1 MVAVILDASKRL
13 LFITGDP
20 NIGKTTII
28 MKTVEGLKARGY
40 RVGGMISHEAR
51 THSVRVGFEILDLDS
66 NRRGWLALV
75 NQNHGPKVG
84 KYRVN
89 LEDLDNVGVASI
101 TRAVEDS
108 EVIVIDEVGPMEL
121 HSEKFK
127 DAVRKAAGTGKLVI
141 GVIHRSS
148 RDALIEEL
156 KGREDFELI
165 KVTEANRD
173 SLPANL
179 IQKSMVF
186 LGGNRKL

>member
-1 MVAVILDASKRL
+1 
-13 LFITGDP
+13 
-20 NIGKTTII
+20 
-28 MKTVEGLKARGY
+28 
-40 RVGGMISHEAR
+40 
-51 THSVRVGFEILDLDS
+51 
-66 NRRGWLALV
+66 
-75 NQNHGPKVG
+75 
-84 KYRVN
+84 
-89 LEDLDNVGVASI
+89 
-101 TRAVEDS
+101 
-108 EVIVIDEVGPMEL
+108 
-121 HSEKFK
+121 
-127 DAVRKAAGTGKLVI
+127 VI